1 MKVRNQILS
10 ILMNGILI
18 GTLEKT
24 KQSGLIFTYD
34 KEWLNTPGARPVS
47 LSLPL
52 ISQPFEGDVVYN
64 FFDNLLPDNQ
74 QIRARIQA
82 KFKVKTDKPFDLLA
96 SIGRDCVGA
105 IQIIEGERPDFKK
118 EINFEPLNEKQIASI
133 LRNYQ
138 VNPLGM
144 ADIDKD
150 FRISIAGAQEKTAFL
165 YYKNNWCRPLK
176 DTPTTHIFKLPI
188 GYIPQQQID
197 LSDSCENEWLCSQ
210 IASGFG
216 LPVAS
221 CEILY
226 YEDIKVLSV
235 ERFDRKLS
243 SDGAWLM
250 RLPQE
255 DMCQA
260 LGVSSNL
267 KYQSDG
273 GPGVKDIMAL
283 LLSSS
288 QPARDRDI
296 FYRSQVLFWLLA
308 GIDGH
313 AKNFSIFIEP
323 EGKYRLAPLYD
334 IMSAYPLIER
344 KQLEAKKIKMAM
356 ALKGKNTHYHW
367 YNMQR
372 RYFLETA
379 KAIHYSEETAE
390 VILDEML
397 EQTDAVI
404 EKVAAKLPT
413 AFPSNISDPIFKGL
427 SATSK
432 KLRKQGCLFGLQQGS
447 VVIKGDI
454 ISPIDED

>member
-1 MKVRNQILS
+1 MKKSNQILN

-18 GTLEKT
+18 GALEKT
-24 KQSGLIFTYD
+24 KQGSLIFTYD
-34 KEWLNTPGARPVS
+34 QGWLNTSGARPVS

-52 ISQPFEGDVVYN
+52 ISQSFSGDVVYN
-64 FFDNLLPDNQ
+64 FFDNLLPDNR
-74 QIRARIQA
+74 QIRARIQT
-82 KFKVKTDKPFDLLA
+82 KFRVPTDQPFDLLA

-105 IQIIEGERPDFKK
+105 VQIIEGKIPDFKK
-118 EINFEPLNEKQIASI
+118 EIHFESLNEQQMASI

-138 VNPLGM
+138 TNPLGM
-144 ADIDKD
+144 TDIDEE

-165 YYKNNWCRPLK
+165 YHNNNWCRPLK
-176 DTPTTHIFKLPI
+176 ETPTTHIFKLPI

-210 IASGFG
+210 IARGFG
-216 LPVAS
+216 LPVAH
-221 CEILY
+221 CEILSF
-226 YEDIKVLSV
+226 EDIKVLSV

-243 SDGAWLM
+243 SDASWLM

-273 GPGVKDIMAL
+273 GPGIKNIMGL
-283 LLSSS
+283 LLGSS
-288 QPARDRDI
+288 QPTLDRDM
-296 FYRSQVLFWLLA
+296 FYRSQILFWLLA

-323 EGKYRLAPLYD
+323 EGKYRLTPLYD
-334 IMSAYPLIER
+334 ITSAYPLIER

-367 YNMQR
+367 DNMQR

-379 KAIHYSEETAE
+379 KAINYSVEIAE
-390 VILDEML
+390 NILDEML
-397 EQTDAVI
+397 EQTDSVI
-404 EKVAAKLPT
+404 DKVTAELPKG
-413 AFPSNISDPIFKGL
+413 FPGNISQPIFD
-427 SATSK
+427 
-432 KLRKQGCLFGLQQGS
+432 GLQLARRKLKNGTAM
-447 VVIKGDI
+447 DYH
-454 ISPIDED
+454 